1 MATKTASL
9 EDLYV
14 DQLKDLYSAEKQLV
28 SALPKMSKAAASPEL
43 KQAFDNHLMQTRN
56 QVTRLEEIFNNRPGS
71 PRGKKCVGMEG
82 LIKEGKEV
90 LDSEMNGSVR
100 DAALIAAAQ
109 RVEHYEIAGY
119 GTVRAYAELL
129 GDRKSAALLDKSLE
143 EESQANEKLNS
154 IAMNQVNTK
163 AAH

>member
-1 MATKTASL
+1 
-9 EDLYV
+9 
-14 DQLKDLYSAEKQLV
+14 
-28 SALPKMSKAAASPEL
+28 
-43 KQAFDNHLMQTRN
+43 
-56 QVTRLEEIFNNRPGS
+56 
-71 PRGKKCVGMEG
+71 MEG

-90 LDSEMNGSVR
+90 LDSDMTGPVR

-129 GDRKSAALLDKSLE
+129 GDRKAVSLLDKSLE
-143 EESQANEKLNS
+143 EESLANEKLNS
-154 IAMNQVNTK
+154 IAMKQVNNK